1 MESKIHR
8 AAFSSPRV
16 VPQRHQQRQIRDL
29 SYRHDLHCIVVM
41 HPAGWP
47 PAAAAVWNNVSLGWC
62 SRFWQG
68 HGAHKVLD
76 SINKQRDLKKE
87 GIDWISVPNAELEG
101 FADSEQLTCGS
112 LEDGGSCDLQAQAA
126 PRKAGSA
133 AALTRQEASSQLGS
147 AAALMRKAR
156 GKIGSISF
164 SVPPAS
170 NILTIS

>member
-1 MESKIHR
+1 
-8 AAFSSPRV
+8 
-16 VPQRHQQRQIRDL
+16 
-29 SYRHDLHCIVVM
+29 M

-47 PAAAAVWNNVSLGWC
+47 PAAAAWWNNVSLGWC
-62 SRFWQG
+62 SRCWQG
-68 HGAHKVLD
+68 HGAHE
-76 SINKQRDLKKE
+76 RDLKKE
-87 GIDWISVPNAELEG
+87 GIDWIPVPNAKLEG

-112 LEDGGSCDLQAQAA
+112 LEDGGGCDLQAQAA
-126 PRKAGSA
+126 AWKKARSA
-133 AALTRQEASSQLGS
+133 AASSHLGS